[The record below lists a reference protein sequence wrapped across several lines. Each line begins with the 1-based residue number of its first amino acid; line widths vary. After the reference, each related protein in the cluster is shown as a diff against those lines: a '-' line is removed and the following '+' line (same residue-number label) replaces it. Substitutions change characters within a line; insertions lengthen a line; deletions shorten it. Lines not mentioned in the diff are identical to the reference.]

1 MADDLMNKICDLS
14 EVELKKQ
21 GIFYIRNG
29 SVFTVKEKNIPDLF
43 EIQSSVTFSLVEK
56 GEITI
61 EKAIAFIEKGKFN

>member
-14 EVELKKQ
+14 EVELKEQ
-21 GIFYIRNG
+21 GICQIRNG